1 MEVELKCKKCKE
13 TERYDKSDV
22 QFIGSFSEQISFVKC
37 IHCGQRIELDRIT
50 NEFPK
55 NKDLILKV
63 DKEGDGI
70 IIGDRTKIFRD
81 KNKGD
86 AYERVVREDI
96 LEYWAQQFFKEHFG
110 DYKFKN
116 VKGPFDVG
124 PDFTTSNGV
133 GIEIERGWKNYI
145 AHKHH
150 LDERFLNVKYLVVLS
165 PHSPPEAKRQLL
177 PPEIIHL
184 DVNKFVPWYRLKAME
199 YSETKKEEQEEQKL
213 SLILELIKG
222 QFYARYLEIC
232 PDKDRDMANCPDCES
247 CAYTPEYDFLNLAL
261 EFTIHF
267 DYPIWEKGFSLGDI
281 KTNDLDEFFESKIDD
296 TF

>member
-1 MEVELKCKKCKE
+1 MEVELKCKNCKK
-13 TERYDKSDV
+13 TELYDKSDV
-22 QFIGSFSEQISFVKC
+22 QFIGSFSERISYVQC
-37 IHCGQRIELDRIT
+37 THCGYRIELDRIT
-50 NEFPK
+50 NDFPK

-70 IIGDRTKIFRD
+70 IIGDRTKQFRD

-86 AYERVVREDI
+86 AFERVVREDI
-96 LEYWAQQFFKEHFG
+96 FEYWAQQFFKEHFK

-124 PDFTTSNGV
+124 PDFTTSNGI

-150 LDERFLNVKYLVVLS
+150 LDKRFSNVKYLVVLS
-165 PHSPPEAKRQLL
+165 PHIPPDSKRQLL

-184 DVNKFVPWYRLKAME
+184 DINKFVPWYRTKAME
-199 YSETKKEEQEEQKL
+199 YAENKKKEQEEQKL

-222 QFYARYLEIC
+222 QFYRRYLEIC
-232 PDKDRDMANCPDCES
+232 PDKERDMAICPDCEL
-247 CAYTPEYDFLNLAL
+247 CAYKPEYDFGDLAL
-261 EFTIHF
+261 EFVITF
-267 DYPIWEKGFSLGDI
+267 DYKVWDRDFSLGEI
-281 KTNDLDEFFESKIDD
+281 KTKDLDNFFNSKLN
-296 TF
+296 